1 MTKATMF
8 EAKTNLSE
16 LVKKAQAG
24 ETVIITSGKARTP
37 VARLEPIAP
46 VKHQRLGFL
55 KHLDLPPIP
64 DSVWFD
70 PLPEEEL
77 RMWHE
82 GDPDDPLYTQRPREA
97 KEESK

>member
-37 VARLEPIAP
+37 VATL
-46 VKHQRLGFL
+46 QRIEAVTPKRMGVCYNPKFV
-55 KHLDLPPIP
+55 LPE
-64 DSVWFD
+64 DYFD
-70 PLPEEEL
+70 PPTEAEL
-77 RMWHE
+77 NEW
-82 GDPDDPLYTQRPREA
+82 
-97 KEESK
+97 ES